1 LHSVCGEEGTVIN
14 GFRVEVTSDEI
25 VRHLDQRIRHHRDLA
40 DECLAQAKGIVTLQ
54 PPGDDEDDQIGICWP
69 GYQEELQRRAQ
80 RHRNR
85 ETLLLFF
92 RDRVLAN
99 EIYLLSEPDLRWLEW
114 LPGDEMAS
122 LRA

>member
-1 LHSVCGEEGTVIN
+1 VIN

-25 VRHLDQRIRHHRDLA
+25 VRHLDHRIRHHRDRG
-40 DECLAQAKGIVTLQ
+40 DECLAKAKGIDALQ
-54 PPGDDEDDQIGICWP
+54 PAGDDDDEQVGICWP

-92 RDRVLAN
+92 RERVLTN

-114 LPGDEMAS
+114 LPGDEMTS
-122 LRA
+122 LRT